1 VGLAL
6 TGCATLREV
15 AALRE
20 VEFSLTGVSDGALA
34 GVPITSMRSVEELGA
49 TDLLRVGAAIARKEL
64 PLEAV
69 LLVDASNPADNAQ
82 ARLVGLDWTLYLENR
97 ETVSGILDREYVLPP
112 GEPVAVPVR
121 VHLDLL
127 EFFDGGL
134 EEMVGLALALAG
146 AGEPTSVR
154 LDALPSIETPLGP
167 IRYPR
172 PVRIE
177 TEVGSIR

>member
-1 VGLAL
+1 VTRLRRPVAALAITLSVGLAL

-20 VEFSLTGVSDGALA
+20 VE
-34 GVPITSMRSVEELGA
+34 SMRSVEELGA